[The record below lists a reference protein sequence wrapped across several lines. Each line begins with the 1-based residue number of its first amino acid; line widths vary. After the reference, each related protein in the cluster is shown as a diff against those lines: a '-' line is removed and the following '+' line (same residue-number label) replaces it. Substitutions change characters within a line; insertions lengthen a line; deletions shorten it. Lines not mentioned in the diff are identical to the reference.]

1 MVTVG
6 LLATLHAAAGRE
18 DDVASFLAG
27 ALPLAQAEKGTVA
40 WFCFRIDE
48 STFGIFD
55 AFGDQAA
62 LQAHLDGDIA
72 GALMGHAGELLSKP
86 PEIRQVELLAAKLPG

>member
-6 LLATLHAAAGRE
+6 LLVTLHAAPGKADE
-18 DDVASFLAG
+18 VASFLAG
-27 ALPLAQAEKGTVA
+27 ALPLAQAERGTVA
-40 WFCFRIDE
+40 WYCFRIDE

-55 AFGDQAA
+55 AFGDADA

-72 GALMGHAGELLSKP
+72 GALMGHAGQLLAKP
-86 PEIRQVELLAAKLPG
+86 PEIRQVQLLAAKLPG